1 MTNVVDALKSDM
13 LGTYGMAGSS
23 TSKANEESDKD
34 VFLNLLITQM
44 QYQDPLEPTS
54 NEAFLAQMAQFSS
67 LEQMQNL
74 NQSFTM
80 QQGYDLVG
88 KTIIGKQINSVTQE
102 TSYVEGVVDSV
113 VLKAGETYL
122 RVDGKDIKMSGVE
135 AILNSTTT
143 TEDLT
148 TAIEAI
154 NQSLLTINEK
164 LEKLTGDDTQEET
177 ASEAITE
184 AVTESTT

>member
-1 MTNVVDALKSDM
+1 MTNVVDALRSDM
-13 LGTYGMAGSS
+13 LGTYGMDGSS
-23 TSKANEESDKD
+23 TSSAVEESDKD

-88 KTIIGKQINSVTQE
+88 KTIIGKQINGVTQE
-102 TSYVEGVVDSV
+102 TSYVEGVVESV

-122 RVDGKDIKMSGVE
+122 RVDGKDIKMSGIE
-135 AILNSTTT
+135 AVLNSTTT

-154 NQSLLTINEK
+154 NQSLLTITEK
-164 LEKLTGDDTQEET
+164 LDKLTGDDASDEIIDDI
-177 ASEAITE
+177 ASEVET
-184 AVTESTT
+184 TSTT